1 LACCPGGAGGAVS
14 RPVQRDWFSGRGC
27 KLLACLAAVLL
38 LAGCATGT
46 TVAPPEAARSHVYP
60 LPLDNVLEQVAPVLV
75 KKGWRVQKS
84 GDVLF
89 TNWIGG
95 TTQSPQQDQVA
106 QPSATSSLVGY
117 RVFGE
122 RIDAGFCTIRV
133 ERLVATPSTL
143 SFGQRRGGHVVEQTT
158 TPNARSPTPVHNENR
173 TLMAPFE
180 TLPEFAEDAPNESAA
195 TSVPSSMVVSLH
207 ERDTALELELQE
219 QIEPRAVATAQTT
232 DAPAGALADAGFSTS
247 QQQAGHAAATD
258 VEPRPGLA
266 APFAVQRRPTSL
278 AGIWDGTFIF
288 RGKVTGSFTGEVAVN
303 VDGESV
309 EIDDFCPES
318 GGTLIARASGVSA
331 SWQGQLACPAIRLRG
346 CPSATFTYN
355 FVNATLNED
364 TLTVVAAGTIDTKGR
379 CLDSGGELSVGGAL
393 SMAFIAQKAD
403 YVHIAVNKVKRPT
416 VCSWPSDWED
426 FASKGSMPMPEQ
438 TDDASYLG
446 IIRAKGSRL
455 NEIQRLLRHCRQVV
469 LLHGQPVLMRLAVT
483 RPHHSEM
490 Q

>member
-1 LACCPGGAGGAVS
+1 MS
-14 RPVQRDWFSGRGC
+14 RPVEREWFSGSGRDL
-27 KLLACLAAVLL
+27 KLLARLAAMVLL
-38 LAGCATGT
+38 VGCATGPP

-60 LPLDNVLEQVAPVLV
+60 LPLDTVLDQVAPVLAQ
-75 KKGWRVQKS
+75 KGWRVQKS
-84 GDVLF
+84 ADVLF
-89 TNWIGG
+89 TNWMSE
-95 TTQSPQQDQVA
+95 TTQSPQHDQVGQA
-106 QPSATSSLVGY
+106 SEAKSLVGY
-117 RVFGE
+117 RVVGE

-158 TPNARSPTPVHNENR
+158 TPSARSPTPVHNENR

-195 TSVPSSMVVSLH
+195 TGVPSGMVVSLH
-207 ERDTALELELQE
+207 ERDTAMELELQE
-219 QIEPRAVATAQTT
+219 QIEPRAVATAQPT
-232 DAPAGALADAGFSTS
+232 DARGALADAGLSAP
-247 QQQAGHAAATD
+247 QQQPGPAAQSDSEAHAPVAALP
-258 VEPRPGLA
+258 VA
-266 APFAVQRRPTSL
+266 QRRPASL
-278 AGIWDGTFIF
+278 AGIWDGTFTF

-318 GGTLIARASGVSA
+318 GGTLIARGSGTSA
-331 SWQGQLACPAIRLRG
+331 SWQGQLGCPAIRLRG

-364 TLTVVAAGTIDTKGR
+364 TLTVVAAGTIDTNGR

-403 YVHIAVNKVKRPT
+403 YVHIAVNKVRRPT

-426 FASKGSMPMPEQ
+426 FTSKGSMPMPEQ